1 MLVHDF
7 LLQIIW
13 NVDPEIFRIDGFALR
28 YYSLFFVLAF
38 GSSYWILFRIYKQE
52 NIPIAYLDKLT
63 VYVFLGTLLGARL
76 GHVLFYE
83 FGYYKDHLFEI
94 ILPFRIDSES
104 GFAFTGFQGLASHG
118 GAFGILISI
127 FLYSRKYKQSF
138 LWIADKVAIVVPLA
152 GFFIRLGNLFNSEI
166 IGKPFSGS
174 WAFVFNRVD
183 FIPRHPAQL
192 YEAISYLIIFA
203 LIYSVYKIKGKVL
216 KEGFLFGLFLLFV
229 FSARFSLEFFK
240 ENQEAFENSLPLN
253 MGQILS
259 IPLIITGVFILH
271 KTSKFKNSIS

>member
-7 LLQIIW
+7 LIQIMW

-28 YYSLFFVLAF
+28 YYSLFFVFAF

-52 NIPIAYLDKLT
+52 NIPISYLDKLT

-104 GFAFTGFQGLASHG
+104 GFEFAGFQGLASHG
-118 GAFGILISI
+118 GTFGIVISI
-127 FLYSRKYKQSF
+127 FLFSRKYKQSF

-174 WAFVFNRVD
+174 WAFVFSRVD

-192 YEAISYLIIFA
+192 YETISYLIIFVF
-203 LIYSVYKIKGKVL
+203 IHSVYKVKGKVL

-240 ENQEAFENSLPLN
+240 ENQEAFESSLPLN

-259 IPLIITGVFILH
+259 IPLIITGLVILY
-271 KTSKFKNSIS
+271 KTTRRNPVS